1 MRVPLRVDRARGR
14 TAFFIEKQTRT
25 RTTPKSRKRT
35 LKSCVGSLSIT
46 KKQANRLG
54 LAPYQRR
61 SPLLERCCLILS
73 ANSSYQ
79 RAENDLKILTGISI
93 SHSSLQRKVQRHSVD
108 FPDVKQKLTE
118 VSLDGG
124 KVRIRRE
131 KGGKCYWKEYKT
143 ARLQGIYYGAFFQD
157 NLSLINW
164 VNSQPL
170 ANPLYCLGDGHDGIW
185 NLFAEIGEEGQRQE
199 ILDWYHLKE
208 NIYKIEA
215 DSELLKKLETLLWKG
230 LVEETLNLLDEVKPS
245 VAEKFV
251 KHLTKHRQ
259 RLTNYQQ
266 VQLQQISSIGSGA
279 VESAVKQISQRL
291 QLTGA
296 QWKWDSVP
304 QILRLRCAYLNGQLA
319 I

>member
-1 MRVPLRVDRARGR
+1 M
-14 TAFFIEKQTRT
+14 
-25 RTTPKSRKRT
+25 
-35 LKSCVGSLSIT
+35 GSLSIT
-46 KKQANRLG
+46 KKQAKRLG
-54 LAPYQRR
+54 LDPYQRR

-164 VNSQPL
+164 VNSQTL

-185 NLFAEIGEEGQRQE
+185 NIFAEISDPGLRVE

-208 NIYKIEA
+208 NLYKIET
-215 DSELLKKLETLLWKG
+215 DPKLLKKLETLLG
-230 LVEETLNLLDEVKPS
+230 ARIGRGNSYSVK
-245 VAEKFV
+245 
-251 KHLTKHRQ
+251 
-259 RLTNYQQ
+259 
-266 VQLQQISSIGSGA
+266 
-279 VESAVKQISQRL
+279 
-291 QLTGA
+291 
-296 QWKWDSVP
+296 
-304 QILRLRCAYLNGQLA
+304 
-319 I
+319 

>member
-1 MRVPLRVDRARGR
+1 M
-14 TAFFIEKQTRT
+14 
-25 RTTPKSRKRT
+25 
-35 LKSCVGSLSIT
+35 GSLSIT

-93 SHSSLQRKVQRHSVD
+93 SHSSRERKVQRHSVD

-164 VNSQPL
+164 VNTQPL

-185 NLFAEIGEEGQRQE
+185 NLFAEIGESVQRQE

-208 NIYKIEA
+208 NLYKIEA
-215 DSELLKKLETLLWKG
+215 DSKLLKKLETLLG
-230 LVEETLNLLDEVKPS
+230 AGISRGNS
-245 VAEKFV
+245 YFV
-251 KHLTKHRQ
+251 RGNQAIGRREIHQTPHKT
-259 RLTNYQQ
+259 
-266 VQLQQISSIGSGA
+266 SSK
-279 VESAVKQISQRL
+279 V
-291 QLTGA
+291 
-296 QWKWDSVP
+296 D
-304 QILRLRCAYLNGQLA
+304 
-319 I
+319 